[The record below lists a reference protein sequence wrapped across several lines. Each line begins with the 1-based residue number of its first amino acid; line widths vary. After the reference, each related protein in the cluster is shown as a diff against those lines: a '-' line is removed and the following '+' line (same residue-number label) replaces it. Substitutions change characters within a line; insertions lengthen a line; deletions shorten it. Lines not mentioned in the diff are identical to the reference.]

1 MRRTPLALLP
11 LALACLAAAPAPRS
25 PAKPAPHKPAARA
38 APAFD
43 ARDPKGLMA
52 ILDAA
57 GAKAQTSQHEGETVL
72 VAVESAVAAFSM
84 QFVGCESARDCKAV
98 LFDGALEGAPTLAQ
112 INAYNQASAACRV
125 VQMRQGGAHVIYSAL
140 LFASTTRQDAT
151 THLAAWQ
158 GCLADARDF
167 ARDPVRFL
175 AEAA

>member
-11 LALACLAAAPAPRS
+11 LALACLAAAPAPKS
-25 PAKPAPHKPAARA
+25 PAKPSPHKPPARA
-38 APAFD
+38 AAAFD
-43 ARDPKGLMA
+43 ARDPQGLMT

-57 GAKAQTSQHEGETVL
+57 GAKSQTSQREGETVL
-72 VAVESAVAAFSM
+72 VGVESAVAAFSM
-84 QFVGCESARDCKAV
+84 QFVGCSAGRACKAV
-98 LFDGALEGAPTLAQ
+98 LFDSALEGAPTLAQ

-125 VQMRQGGAHVIYSAL
+125 VQMRQGGAHVLYSAL
-140 LFASTTRQDAT
+140 LFSSTTRQDAA